1 MLRYV
6 WGVAVQS
13 QYAIPLRLHSF
24 PRIIPLTPYNRVC
37 RQD

>member
-13 QYAIPLRLHSF
+13 QYAVPPRLRSF
-24 PRIIPLTPYNRVC
+24 PRIIPLTPYNRAC
-37 RQD
+37 RYD